1 MNRKVLLVGIL
12 FLALGIIGMLSHPA
26 IALGQEGAVLTGGW
40 IWQINLDV
48 VFPGAVLPSLLI
60 FHNDGTCFC
69 SDAVAFGGTPTNVFR
84 YTPFYGVWER
94 TGPHEFTATI
104 MSLRFDTTKGNILVG
119 IGRSRA
125 TFAFTTDW
133 DHMAGT
139 MHMDFLP
146 CVGGNPLMC
155 PNPLLAQESDW
166 EPWSTTMPSDFSFT
180 CTRVSVVPY

>member
-1 MNRKVLLVGIL
+1 MKRYVFLAAAL
-12 FLALGIIGMLSHPA
+12 FLALGVIGLLSRPA
-26 IALGQEGAVLTGGW
+26 TVQSPEGAVLTGGW
-40 IWQINLDV
+40 LWQINLDA

-60 FHNDGTCFC
+60 FHADGTGFC
-69 SDAVAFGGTPTNVFR
+69 SDAVAFGGVPWNMNR

-94 TGPHEFTATI
+94 IGPHEFTATFL
-104 MSLRFDTTKGNILVG
+104 SLRFDTTNGNILVG
-119 IGRSRA
+119 IARSRA
-125 TFAFTTDW
+125 TLAFTSDW

-166 EPWSTTMPSDFSFT
+166 QPFSATGSDFSFT